1 MIQKSSLFYERK
13 FKMLQKNKILSS
25 HNQIHVKNNTTKNKA
40 KMKLYYLCIK
50 FLTSN
55 HEFFS
60 SIFRNG

>member
-40 KMKLYYLCIK
+40 NMKLYYLCTNI
-50 FLTSN
+50 LN
-55 HEFFS
+55 
-60 SIFRNG
+60 